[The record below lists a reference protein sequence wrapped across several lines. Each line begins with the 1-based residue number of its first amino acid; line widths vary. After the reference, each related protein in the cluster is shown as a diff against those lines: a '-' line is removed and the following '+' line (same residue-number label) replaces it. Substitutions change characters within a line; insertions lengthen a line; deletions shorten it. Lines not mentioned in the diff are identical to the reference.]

1 MNKFYTFY
9 HNDLDGKSAAWCVHT
24 FLRNIGVLDKPNQYQ
39 RHGYADEWKLN
50 NIDKDT
56 NVFIVDL
63 SFTKDTVGFLIEI
76 CTRARNVFWI
86 DHHQSSLDLV
96 QTDTFKSSFQP
107 HNLCKFLSNN
117 GSGALLTY
125 AFTQAITLIYDLA
138 NECDENAFDN
148 IRKYYSDG
156 TVLFNFDDKCF
167 HVDFTNTTG
176 EMADFSSIP
185 KWLDY
190 VDDYDR
196 WQKRYVPDTDNLVL
210 GIETA
215 NTGFATKIDE
225 EIVFNDDFWK
235 RFMTNG
241 CIDNYISIGTY
252 IKAYMDS
259 RHRKELR
266 NCFEYTL
273 DDGTIIL
280 CKNGYGNSWNF
291 MDEIKKY
298 PAVCLFSFD
307 GKNGIWYHSVY
318 SDAESDFDCAK
329 FCQQFGGGGHKHA
342 AGFQNK
348 KAVFVPEL

>member
-76 CTRARNVFWI
+76 CARARNVFWI
-86 DHHQSSLDLV
+86 DHHQSSLELV
-96 QTDTFKSSFQP
+96 QTDTFKSFQLP
-107 HNLCKFLSNN
+107 NLCKFLSNN

-252 IKAYMDS
+252 
-259 RHRKELR
+259 R
-266 NCFEYTL
+266 
-273 DDGTIIL
+273 
-280 CKNGYGNSWNF
+280 
-291 MDEIKKY
+291 
-298 PAVCLFSFD
+298 
-307 GKNGIWYHSVY
+307 
-318 SDAESDFDCAK
+318 
-329 FCQQFGGGGHKHA
+329 
-342 AGFQNK
+342 
-348 KAVFVPEL
+348 

>member
-1 MNKFYTFY
+1 MPIEKQRFRAPLICKSNP
-9 HNDLDGKSAAWCVHT
+9 GKKVI
-24 FLRNIGVLDKPNQYQ
+24 FPLK
-39 RHGYADEWKLN
+39 
-50 NIDKDT
+50 
-56 NVFIVDL
+56 
-63 SFTKDTVGFLIEI
+63 
-76 CTRARNVFWI
+76 
-86 DHHQSSLDLV
+86 
-96 QTDTFKSSFQP
+96 FKSFQLP
-107 HNLCKFLSNN
+107 NLCKFLSNN

-138 NECDENAFDN
+138 NEYDENAFDN

-196 WQKRYVPDTDNLVL
+196 WQKRYVPNTDNLVL

-235 RFMTNG
+235 KFMTNE

-273 DDGTIIL
+273 DDGTTIL

-342 AGFQNK
+342 AGFMNK
-348 KAVFVPEL
+348 KAIFVPEF